1 MCLFYGYFLCYLPM
15 GLRLLIQINWSEGPW
30 TMFSPYLLR
39 PMDIAS
45 VCRCR
50 GLCLSV
56 SRCLSL
62 SLSVSLC
69 LSVSPSL
76 SAPLS
81 LCLSVS
87 LCNRLNSRSSYG
99 KTKGFL
105 PNVNNRQAV
114 QQLCAT
120 NPLAARLNNAHLNC
134 MEGYAFFA
142 AGVLACVQAGVD
154 KGLVENCCVFF
165 LAMRTAYIIAYII
178 AVNNLIANFRTA
190 TWFASVIIQAKL
202 FFIAAAAASQ

>member
-1 MCLFYGYFLCYLPM
+1 MPV
-15 GLRLLIQINWSEGPW
+15 LRLFPVLPADGPAP
-30 TMFSPYLLR
+30 TDPDQLVRRPVDDVLTVPSPANGYR
-39 PMDIAS
+39 
-45 VCRCR
+45 V
-50 GLCLSV
+50 CLSL
-56 SRCLSL
+56 SRSLSLCLSL